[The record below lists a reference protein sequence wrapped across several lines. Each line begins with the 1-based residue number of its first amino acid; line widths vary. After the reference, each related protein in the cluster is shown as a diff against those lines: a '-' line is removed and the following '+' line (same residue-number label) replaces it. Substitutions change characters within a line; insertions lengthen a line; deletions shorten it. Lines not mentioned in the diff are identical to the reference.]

1 MLPYPLFIEWEFN
14 PIFINLGGLE
24 IRYYGIMWALAIF
37 IGAKFFDN
45 FFARESLDKNLS
57 ESIFLYGTAA
67 TILGSRIGHCLLYEP
82 EYYLR
87 APWEII
93 TGIRNGGMASHGAAI
108 GLLIGLWLFSKRYKM
123 KMIWSLD
130 RVMIPVGIGGA
141 IVRIGNL
148 LNSEIFGEA
157 TTMPW
162 GFKFLNSRL
171 WHEVYAPAAVH
182 PTQIYEALCYFTT
195 FVVLIILYYR
205 FDMGRR
211 RPGAMFGAGLLGVFL
226 TRFLLE
232 FIKIEQASFEKG
244 MILDMGQWL
253 SVPFIALGIYMI
265 VRAYKHPEQKV
276 VNNRK

>member
-108 GLLIGLWLFSKRYKM
+108 GLLIGLWLFS
-123 KMIWSLD
+123 
-130 RVMIPVGIGGA
+130 
-141 IVRIGNL
+141 
-148 LNSEIFGEA
+148 
-157 TTMPW
+157 
-162 GFKFLNSRL
+162 
-171 WHEVYAPAAVH
+171 
-182 PTQIYEALCYFTT
+182 
-195 FVVLIILYYR
+195 
-205 FDMGRR
+205 
-211 RPGAMFGAGLLGVFL
+211 
-226 TRFLLE
+226 
-232 FIKIEQASFEKG
+232 
-244 MILDMGQWL
+244 
-253 SVPFIALGIYMI
+253 
-265 VRAYKHPEQKV
+265 
-276 VNNRK
+276 